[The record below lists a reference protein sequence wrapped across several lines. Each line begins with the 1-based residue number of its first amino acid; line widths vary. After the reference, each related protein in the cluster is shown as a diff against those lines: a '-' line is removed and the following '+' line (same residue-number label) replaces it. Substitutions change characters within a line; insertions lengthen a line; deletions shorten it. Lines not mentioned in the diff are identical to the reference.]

1 MRAFTLFEVLIVL
14 GVFLAVAAF
23 TLFMG
28 IDSIA
33 RGSVTAERDMFVS
46 LLLTQRT
53 ASLVNR
59 DALPHGVRIDANQFT
74 MFDGASYTALPASY
88 KTIARNA
95 AVSVTGVTL
104 PLDIV
109 FTQLS
114 ATTTAVGPIT
124 FVGTPAS
131 LSVDINSEGRVE
143 W

>member
-28 IDSIA
+28 IDSIV

-74 MFDGASYTALPASY
+74 MFDGASYAALPASY
-88 KTIARNA
+88 KTVARNA

-104 PLDIV
+104 PLDII

-114 ATTTAVGPIT
+114 ATTTAVGPVT
-124 FVGTPAS
+124 FEGAPAS